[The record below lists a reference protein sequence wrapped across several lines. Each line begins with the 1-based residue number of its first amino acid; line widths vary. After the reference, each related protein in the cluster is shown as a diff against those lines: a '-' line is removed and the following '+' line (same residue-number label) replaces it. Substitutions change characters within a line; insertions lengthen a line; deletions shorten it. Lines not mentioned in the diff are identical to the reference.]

1 MKTGIVFILAI
12 LAVVIG
18 GQTVYTVDM
27 TEQAIVLQFGQY
39 VRTVQEPGL
48 YLKVPFTQDVTKFD
62 RRILIS
68 DTLPGEYLDLDK
80 KRLVVDHVTRGRIN
94 DPLEY
99 FKSVRTEAGGLAR
112 LQPIVLAELRDELA
126 VLPLRAIIG
135 QERENIM
142 DRVARRVQ
150 ERVSSFG
157 MEIIDVRIK
166 RADLPKEVQQSVFDR
181 MKAERGR
188 LAKQFRAEGE
198 EEAAK
203 IRAEA
208 DKQVTIIDAEGYGK
222 SEALRGEGD
231 AEATSIYATSFQQ
244 DSEFYGFLRTLE
256 SYQKLLT
263 GDATLVLS
271 SDSELFRYL
280 SGPGS
285 KQ

>member
-80 KRLVVDHVTRGRIN
+80 KRLVVDHVTRWRIN

-135 QERENIM
+135 LERENIM

>member
-80 KRLVVDHVTRGRIN
+80 KRLVVDHVTRWRIN

-126 VLPLRAIIG
+126 VLPLRDIIG